1 MDITLEIGNGFY
13 NARVSAH
20 IIYQGKELMDY
31 HDSFYFPIGGRIK
44 SGETMEE
51 AIVREI
57 REELSVELKSCSLIA
72 IGQAT
77 YHDAS
82 RGGAVH
88 EHNFIFEC
96 EIEGIPK
103 GRFGLL
109 EENANVRPSYWSD
122 IKTNFIHTEMSHYEF
137 MDLDISKMMDCDIE
151 FNVRI
156 SAIIRNGDK
165 ILFDNSSYDPKHI
178 VLIGGRMQMG
188 ETFEEAL
195 RREVRE
201 ELSVELS
208 SCSYLGVG
216 EDFFSLEVKENNH
229 KQIHFINFVYEV
241 DVDLEAIVFAD
252 GAKGVW
258 FHKDELPPMHM
269 ESILRFIG

>member
-1 MDITLEIGNGFY
+1 
-13 NARVSAH
+13 
-20 IIYQGKELMDY
+20 MDY

-51 AIVREI
+51 ALVREI
-57 REELSVELKSCSLIA
+57 REELSVELTSFSLIA
-72 IGQAT
+72 IAQAS
-77 YHDAS
+77 YYDR
-82 RGGAVH
+82 RGTIH

-96 EIEGIPK
+96 EIEGVPK

-122 IKTNFIHTEMSHYEF
+122 IKTNLIHTDMSHYEF
-137 MDLDISKMMDCDIE
+137 VQRDICHMMDRDTE

-156 SAIIRNGDK
+156 SAVIRNGDA
-165 ILFDNSSYDPKHI
+165 ILFDNSSYDPMHI

-201 ELSVELS
+201 ELGVEII

-229 KQIHFINFVYEV
+229 KQIHFISFVYEV
-241 DVDLEAIVFAD
+241 DVDLEAIVFGD

-258 FHKDELPPMHM
+258 IHKDEVPPMHM
-269 ESILRFIG
+269 ESSRKFIG